1 MFLYAKQS
9 SQKPTDSP
17 PLKVTKE
24 ETQQQTSTKQSTVI
38 DTSYIESFLKGDM
51 CLRGVSFELLS
62 VLR

>member
-24 ETQQQTSTKQSTVI
+24 ETQQQTKQSTVI